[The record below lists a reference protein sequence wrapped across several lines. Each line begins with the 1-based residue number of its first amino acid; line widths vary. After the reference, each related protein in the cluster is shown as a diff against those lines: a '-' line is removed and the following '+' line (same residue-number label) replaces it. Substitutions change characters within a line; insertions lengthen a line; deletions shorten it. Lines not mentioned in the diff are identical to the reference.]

1 MDLYGVILAG
11 GGGTRLWPLSRQHR
25 PKPLINLL
33 GEASML
39 QSTVHR
45 LSPLIPPERL
55 FIGVNAVHAAEVSR
69 QVVQLPAEQIIIEP
83 VARETAPAL
92 GLTAIHLAHHDPDAL
107 MASFHADHVV
117 TRPEVLRRAVA
128 LAAEEA
134 ASDGRIVTIGITPQY
149 PATGYGYIEMGDT
162 IRQNDDMIVRDALRF
177 VEKPDK
183 LTAESYIATGNYVW
197 NAGLFI
203 ARVQTVLRAFS
214 EHLPEVYEGLMRIKE
229 TIGTADYNDTLE
241 TIFPTLPKVSFDVGI
256 MEKYHPIATVPCDPG
271 WSDVGDWDT
280 LASLMTSDNDGNIA
294 VNAPHLAID
303 TKRTLVHGHGR
314 LIATVG
320 VEDLVIVDTEDAVL
334 ILSRDRAQDV
344 KKLVEKVKA
353 GYGAS
358 LT

>member
-69 QVVQLPAEQIIIEP
+69 QVAQLPAEQIIIEP
-83 VARETAPAL
+83 VARETGPAL

-134 ASDGRIVTIGITPQY
+134 REPHRSIPRGLTFAQITLIVLVVLTWFFAVTAGSDTRRRAIRSCCFRCRTSIAKFGREQ
-149 PATGYGYIEMGDT
+149 
-162 IRQNDDMIVRDALRF
+162 
-177 VEKPDK
+177 
-183 LTAESYIATGNYVW
+183 LT
-197 NAGLFI
+197 
-203 ARVQTVLRAFS
+203 R
-214 EHLPEVYEGLMRIKE
+214 
-229 TIGTADYNDTLE
+229 
-241 TIFPTLPKVSFDVGI
+241 
-256 MEKYHPIATVPCDPG
+256 
-271 WSDVGDWDT
+271 
-280 LASLMTSDNDGNIA
+280 
-294 VNAPHLAID
+294 
-303 TKRTLVHGHGR
+303 RT
-314 LIATVG
+314 
-320 VEDLVIVDTEDAVL
+320 
-334 ILSRDRAQDV
+334 
-344 KKLVEKVKA
+344 
-353 GYGAS
+353 
-358 LT
+358 

>member
-1 MDLYGVILAG
+1 MNLYGVILAG

-39 QSTVHR
+39 QTTVHR
-45 LSPLIPPERL
+45 LAPLITPDRL
-55 FIGVNAVHAAEVSR
+55 FIGVNALHAPEVSR
-69 QVVQLPAEQIIIEP
+69 QVSELPAEQIIVEP
-83 VARETAPAL
+83 VGRETGPAL
-92 GLTAIHLAHHDPDAL
+92 GLTAIHLAHHDPDAM
-107 MASFHADHVV
+107 MASFHADHVIIH
-117 TRPEVLRRAVA
+117 PEVLRRAVA

-134 ASDGRIVTIGITPQY
+134 AADGRIVTIGITPQH
-149 PATGYGYIEMGDT
+149 PATGYGYIEMGEVV
-162 IRQNDDMIVRDALRF
+162 RRNDDLCVRDALRF

-203 ARVQTVLRAFS
+203 ARVQTVLHAFQ
-214 EHLPEVYEGLMRIKE
+214 EHMPEVYDGLMQIKA
-229 TIGTADYNDTLE
+229 TIGTPDYEETLE
-241 TIFPTLPKVSFDVGI
+241 TVFPTLPKVSFDVGI
-256 MEKYHPIATVPCDPG
+256 MEKYRPIATVPCDPG

-280 LASLMTSDNDGNIA
+280 LASLMTGDHDGNIA

-303 TKRTLVHGHGR
+303 TQRTLVHGNGR

-320 VEDLVIVDTEDAVL
+320 VEDLVIVDTDDVL
-334 ILSRDRAQDV
+334 LVLSRDRAQDV

-353 GYGAS
+353 GYGAT